1 MSEDVVFPMM
11 QEQCPVMH
19 SILSTNVFDIILDGN
34 IREPAYYRDAFQVF
48 RQAQKGDRINLILN
62 NSGGRL
68 DSAVCFVN
76 LMRETDAEVVAVLEG
91 DTHSAAS
98 IIALNAHGIEV
109 KPYASMMIHHAS
121 FGAGGT
127 VQNVMDHVN
136 FTSKQTERLIR
147 ETYQFFLSESELDEV
162 IRNREIWLTDEEI
175 GERLDRMFE
184 ARQEQGCGDESCTDC
199 TEQPPQ
205 ETLQELIAKAV
216 QEGIAAYDKKRL
228 QREAKASKMLQP
240 KQPSTKTK
248 KALVEAENIKK
259 IFDKTLDKALETN
272 EEK

>member
-1 MSEDVVFPMM
+1 MSEDMVFPML

-19 SILSTNVFDIILDGN
+19 STLSTNVFDIILDDN

-48 RQAQKGDRINLILN
+48 RQAQRGDRINLILN

-76 LMRETDAEVVAVLEG
+76 LMKETDAEVVAVLEG
-91 DTHSAAS
+91 ETHSAAS
-98 IIALNAHGIEV
+98 IIALNAHGVEV

-121 FGAGGT
+121 FGSGGT

-147 ETYQFFLSESELDEV
+147 ETYRFFLSESELDEV

-175 GERLDRMFE
+175 GERLDLMFE
-184 ARQEQGCGDESCTDC
+184 SRGSEPCDCGSPECQANQALEDEEDFDEMPSLAEIIADAV
-199 TEQPPQ
+199 
-205 ETLQELIAKAV
+205 ELGV
-216 QEGIAAYDKKRL
+216 
-228 QREAKASKMLQP
+228 
-240 KQPSTKTK
+240 K
-248 KALVEAENIKK
+248 KALAARDAKEKK
-259 IFDKTLDKALETN
+259 ASRTKPKQT
-272 EEK
+272 EKQSV

>member
-1 MSEDVVFPMM
+1 MSDDMVFPMM

-19 SILSTNVFDIILDGN
+19 STISNNIFDIILDDN

-48 RQAQKGDRINLILN
+48 RQAQRGDRINLILN

-76 LMRETDAEVVAVLEG
+76 LMKETDAEVVAVLEG
-91 DTHSAAS
+91 ETHSAAS
-98 IIALNAHGIEV
+98 IIALNAHGVEV

-121 FGAGGT
+121 FGSGGT

-175 GERLDRMFE
+175 GERLDKMFE
-184 ARQEQGCGDESCTDC
+184 ARNAKGCNDPNC
-199 TEQPPQ
+199 TECGGAQDDF
-205 ETLQELIAKAV
+205 EGEEFDLEALI
-216 QEGIAAYDKKRL
+216 
-228 QREAKASKMLQP
+228 EAKVQKALDANQKKLD
-240 KQPSTKTK
+240 TAAK
-248 KALVEAENIKK
+248 KAATAAKK
-259 IFDKTLDKALETN
+259 KSVKVI
-272 EEK
+272 EEKE

>member
-1 MSEDVVFPMM
+1 MSEEMIIPMM
-11 QEQCPVMH
+11 QEQCPVMR
-19 SILSTNVFDIILDGN
+19 STISSSVFDIILDDN

-48 RQAQKGDRINLILN
+48 RQAQRGDRINVILN

-76 LMRETDAEVVAVLEG
+76 LMRETDAEVVAILEG
-91 DTHSAAS
+91 ETHSAAS

-121 FGAGGT
+121 FGSGGT

-147 ETYQFFLSESELDEV
+147 ETYKSFLTESELDEV

-175 GERLDRMFE
+175 GKRLDIMFE
-184 ARQEQGCGDESCTDC
+184 ARANEPCDCGNPECGKPLQSDEDID
-199 TEQPPQ
+199 EF
-205 ETLQELIAKAV
+205 EEIDIEELIAKKV
-216 QEGIAAYDKKRL
+216 QEALASQKPEKKSSR
-228 QREAKASKMLQP
+228 SKP
-240 KQPSTKTK
+240 KNTSAT
-248 KALVEAENIKK
+248 AENLK
-259 IFDKTLDKALETN
+259 
-272 EEK
+272 

>member
-1 MSEDVVFPMM
+1 MSKDDMMFPML

-19 SILSTNVFDIILDGN
+19 STLSTNVFDIILDDN

-48 RQAQKGDRINLILN
+48 RQAQRGDRINLILN

-76 LMRETDAEVVAVLEG
+76 LMKETDAEVVAVLEG
-91 DTHSAAS
+91 ETHSAAS
-98 IIALNAHGIEV
+98 IIALNAHGVEV

-121 FGAGGT
+121 FGSGGT

-147 ETYQFFLSESELDEV
+147 ETYQSFLSESELDEV

-175 GERLDRMFE
+175 GERLDKMFE
-184 ARQEQGCGDESCTDC
+184 ARNARGCQDPNC
-199 TEQPPQ
+199 TECSAGEYFEEEPFD
-205 ETLQELIAKAV
+205 LDKLISDKVKEAMV
-216 QEGIAAYDKKRL
+216 EYDKKAKKAATAA
-228 QREAKASKMLQP
+228 AKA
-240 KQPSTKTK
+240 
-248 KALVEAENIKK
+248 AEKK
-259 IFDKTLDKALETN
+259 IQ
-272 EEK
+272 EK

>member
-1 MSEDVVFPMM
+1 MSKEDMIFPMI
-11 QEQCPVMH
+11 QDQCPVMH
-19 SILSTNVFDIILDGN
+19 STITTNVFDIILDDN

-48 RQAQKGDRINLILN
+48 RQAQRGDRINLILN

-76 LMRETDAEVVAVLEG
+76 LMKETDAEVVAILEG
-91 DTHSAAS
+91 ETHSAAS

-121 FGAGGT
+121 FGSGGT

-147 ETYQFFLSESELDEV
+147 ETYQFFLTEAELDEV

-175 GERLDRMFE
+175 GERLDTMFE
-184 ARQEQGCGDESCTDC
+184 ARKEQGCGVEGCSCSEI
-199 TEQPPQ
+199 TE
-205 ETLQELIAKAV
+205 ELEEGDGFDLDMMIEEKVQKALEV
-216 QEGIAAYDKKRL
+216 YDKKQKTL
-228 QREAKASKMLQP
+228 AAKAA
-240 KQPSTKTK
+240 K
-248 KALVEAENIKK
+248 KKPAVKSDES
-259 IFDKTLDKALETN
+259 
-272 EEK
+272 

>member
-1 MSEDVVFPMM
+1 MSEEMIIPMM
-11 QEQCPVMH
+11 QEQCPVMRSTVSS
-19 SILSTNVFDIILDGN
+19 SIFDIILDDN

-184 ARQEQGCGDESCTDC
+184 ARQEQGCGDEACTDC
-199 TEQPPQ
+199 GEQEPQ
-205 ETLQELIAKAV
+205 ETLQEMISKAV
-216 QEGIAAYDKKRL
+216 QEGIALADKQRL
-228 QREAKASKMLQP
+228 QREAKAAKMAQP
-240 KQPSTKTK
+240 KKPSTRTK
-248 KALVEAENIKK
+248 KALEEADDIAKA
-259 IFDKTLDKALETN
+259 FGKTLDKSLEII
-272 EEK
+272 

>member
-1 MSEDVVFPMM
+1 MSEDMVFPML

-19 SILSTNVFDIILDGN
+19 STLSTNVFDIILDDN

-48 RQAQKGDRINLILN
+48 RQAQRGDRINLILN

-76 LMRETDAEVVAVLEG
+76 LMKETDAEVVAVLEG
-91 DTHSAAS
+91 ETHSAAS
-98 IIALNAHGIEV
+98 IIALNAHGVEV

-121 FGAGGT
+121 FGSGGT

-175 GERLDRMFE
+175 GERLDLMFE
-184 ARQEQGCGDESCTDC
+184 ARGSQPCDCGNPECGNPPPSGEDEEPFSLEEIID
-199 TEQPPQ
+199 ERVK
-205 ETLQELIAKAV
+205 IALDAHQKKVDTAARKAAT
-216 QEGIAAYDKKRL
+216 AA
-228 QREAKASKMLQP
+228 
-240 KQPSTKTK
+240 K
-248 KALVEAENIKK
+248 KATKVI
-259 IFDKTLDKALETN
+259 

>member
-1 MSEDVVFPMM
+1 MSKEDMIFPMI
-11 QEQCPVMH
+11 QDQCPVMH
-19 SILSTNVFDIILDGN
+19 STITTNVFDVILDDN

-48 RQAQKGDRINLILN
+48 RQAQRGDRINLILN

-76 LMRETDAEVVAVLEG
+76 LMKETDAEVVAILEG
-91 DTHSAAS
+91 ETHSAAS

-121 FGAGGT
+121 FGSGGT

-147 ETYQFFLSESELDEV
+147 ETYQFFLTESELDEV

-175 GERLDRMFE
+175 GERLDIMFE
-184 ARQEQGCGDESCTDC
+184 ARKEQGCGVEGCNCSEL
-199 TEQPPQ
+199 TE
-205 ETLQELIAKAV
+205 ELEEGGGFDLDLIIEEKV
-216 QEGIAAYDKKRL
+216 Q
-228 QREAKASKMLQP
+228 
-240 KQPSTKTK
+240 
-248 KALVEAENIKK
+248 
-259 IFDKTLDKALETN
+259 KALEAHDKKQKALAAKAFKKPSAKAKKDTKEIKKD
-272 EEK
+272 EEKLND

>member
-1 MSEDVVFPMM
+1 MSEDMVFPML

-19 SILSTNVFDIILDGN
+19 STLSTNVFDIILDDN

-48 RQAQKGDRINLILN
+48 RQAQRGDRINLILN

-76 LMRETDAEVVAVLEG
+76 LMNETDAEVVAVLEG
-91 DTHSAAS
+91 ETHSAAS
-98 IIALNAHGIEV
+98 IIALNAHGVEV

-121 FGAGGT
+121 FGSGGT

-147 ETYQFFLSESELDEV
+147 QTYQFFLTESELDEV

-175 GERLDRMFE
+175 GERLDIMFE
-184 ARQEQGCGDESCTDC
+184 ARKAEGCGDPSCTSCGPREDFDDIEEFDLDALI
-199 TEQPPQ
+199 EQ
-205 ETLQELIAKAV
+205 KV
-216 QEGIAAYDKKRL
+216 QEALAAQKPEK
-228 QREAKASKMLQP
+228 KASRP
-240 KQPSTKTK
+240 KKPATT
-248 KALVEAENIKK
+248 
-259 IFDKTLDKALETN
+259 ET
-272 EEK
+272 EPK